1 MVPLSRETQRRL
13 DALFAPAD
21 REAAVKGTR
30 LAWPSRVPPDARY
43 SETMRHASCVSGEFL
58 YEAGR
63 TQVTWSPDGAVLW
76 ECPFDRRGQRHGLEV
91 SRFENGAAEWQVPW
105 VRGAMNGLAR
115 QFDEDGRAL
124 YRCRFDAGTGVD
136 LWVQGN
142 ELVEFREI
150 ANNGRHGLER
160 WGHPRLPYEESHFLR
175 GLRAGVFRRWVGS
188 ALEPGY
194 PKFFADD
201 EEVSKKDYLRLR
213 RRRPELPAFLPAQ
226 DRRQRLL
233 HPAFG
238 TVWLRKEVRAAL
250 MRIPGDDDVVGCG
263 AHR

>member
-1 MVPLSRETQRRL
+1 
-13 DALFAPAD
+13 
-21 REAAVKGTR
+21 
-30 LAWPSRVPPDARY
+30 
-43 SETMRHASCVSGEFL
+43 
-58 YEAGR
+58 
-63 TQVTWSPDGAVLW
+63 
-76 ECPFDRRGQRHGLEV
+76 
-91 SRFENGAAEWQVPW
+91 
-105 VRGAMNGLAR
+105 MNGLAR